1 MGQRDGQPFTKQIT
15 FKVPHCR
22 NKQSINVFSGGME
35 DQALRQGGD
44 NKKNPRLI
52 NMKSLKTQS

>member
-1 MGQRDGQPFTKQIT
+1 MGQRDGQPFTKQST
-15 FKVPHCR
+15 FKVPPCR